1 MDRPSA
7 SLERARGGDLLVS
20 RRSFT
25 SAAFAAAVAGPL
37 ASPAFAQPRP
47 EIAAALAAIRAF
59 GKADLDYNFLPGM
72 TLGLVT
78 PGGQRTI
85 INFGYANA
93 DARTP
98 ITPDTLF
105 QIGSISKVMV
115 AALLHQ
121 FAAEGRFRLNDRL
134 SDLLPTVPLPTG
146 NAIKVQ
152 DLLDHVAG
160 LPGDAPMFPEGGLWT
175 AYRPGQHWHYSN
187 TGYEI
192 LGNLASHTG
201 GKPLAQ
207 LLRERIFAP
216 LGMSRSRG
224 AIIGSDRL
232 LYAQGYEPSDQLVP
246 YVRGTGLRPAPWVD
260 VTAGAGCVAS
270 TADDMMGFLSA
281 LAGASRGQGMPGLP
295 ASLAKQFVTHA
306 VPSDAPGMAYGN
318 GLMHVAANGRP
329 YLHHTGGMLSFSSSF
344 HVDVTSGVGAFAS
357 STLNAFAEYR
367 PRLLTRFAVDALTNA
382 LARRP
387 LPSAPPLEAPLA
399 HAASYPGRYSGPA
412 GDFQVRSGGPLMIV
426 AAGATA
432 PLQAVGDE
440 QFRTSHPVFREFTL
454 MFERRAGEVVG
465 ASWGPNI
472 YRRDGKAGPIAKS
485 DPSLAKLAGR
495 YVNDNPWYGPAVVVE
510 RGGKLWVG
518 TEVPMTSIA
527 ANLWRVGMDGWSPER
542 AAFANFIDGRP
553 QTLILSGEKF
563 VRHDI

>member
-7 SLERARGGDLLVS
+7 PLERARGGDLLVS

-25 SAAFAAAVAGPL
+25 GAALALAFAGPR
-37 ASPAFAQPRP
+37 PAFAQTRP
-47 EIAAALAAIRAF
+47 EIADALDAIRAF
-59 GKADLDYNFLPGM
+59 GKADLEYNFLPGM
-72 TLGLVT
+72 ALGLVM
-78 PGGQRTI
+78 PGGRRTI

-121 FAAEGRFRLNDRL
+121 LAAEGRFRLNDRL
-134 SDLLPTVPLPTG
+134 SELLPGAPLPTG

-175 AYRPGQHWHYSN
+175 AYPPGRHWHYSN

-192 LGNLASHTG
+192 LGKLASHVG
-201 GKPLAQ
+201 GKSLAQ

-224 AIIGSDRL
+224 AIIGADRL
-232 LYAQGYEPSDQLVP
+232 LYAQGYEPADQLVP
-246 YVRGTGLRPAPWVD
+246 YVRGVDLRPAPWVD

-270 TADDMMGFLSA
+270 TPDDMMAFLSA
-281 LAGASRGQGMPGLP
+281 LAAASRGQGMPGLP
-295 ASLAKQFVTHA
+295 TSFAKLFVSHA

-318 GLMHVAANGRP
+318 GLMHVGANGRS

-344 HVDVTSGVGAFAS
+344 HVDAASGVGAFAS

-382 LARRP
+382 LAGRS
-387 LPSAPPLEAPLA
+387 LPAPPPLEAPLA
-399 HAASYPGRYSGPA
+399 RAASYPGRYSGPA
-412 GDFQVRSGGPLMIV
+412 GEFEVRSGTHLSIV
-426 AAGATA
+426 AAGASA

-454 MFERRAGEVVG
+454 MFERRAGDVTG

-472 YRRDGKAGPIAKS
+472 YRRDGKSRAIPKS

-495 YVNDNPWYGPAVVVE
+495 YVNDNPWYGATVVVE
-510 RGGKLWVG
+510 RGGKLWIG

-527 ANLWRVGMDGWSPER
+527 GNLWRVGMDSWSPER

-553 QTLILSGEKF
+553 QTFILSGEKF